1 MVRDDLAGRY
11 GLPTERFTVHFLS
24 LSTRE
29 LGFYKE
35 FLLQPSMIDEDG
47 KVKLKMKTLYSI
59 PIYKVVLTAA
69 GIVVPMIVL
78 SRRGGL
84 SGLLKS
90 LRSGFN

>member
-1 MVRDDLAGRY
+1 
-11 GLPTERFTVHFLS
+11 
-24 LSTRE
+24 
-29 LGFYKE
+29 
-35 FLLQPSMIDEDG
+35 MIDEDG

-59 PIYKVVLTAA
+59 PIYKVVLAAA